1 MRAVV
6 LRKPYDLV
14 VSEVAP
20 PEPAH
25 DQVLVRVTNS
35 GICGTD
41 LKIFT
46 GAMPAT
52 YPVIMGHEMAGEV
65 LDGAD
70 GSRLRRGDRVLVDPV
85 LYCGTCFDCRAG
97 RTNLCPQGVVIG
109 REVDGGFADFVV
121 APCSHVYP
129 LPASIDSR
137 TAPLIQVLTTVLH
150 AQRRANV
157 GQVPPPSTRS
167 GRPELVAGRSGSAE
181 PQSVAVIGLG
191 VSGQLHVQLA
201 KARGAS
207 PVIGITRSA
216 WKRSV
221 ADRLGAD
228 VTAPAGADAVQAV
241 RDATQGHGADVVIES
256 TGMVKSIGDAIAM
269 VRPGGTV
276 VLFGI
281 YTASEGQLPF
291 YQLYYKEPAVISA
304 RAAMGDDFPESIDLV
319 ARGRIKLDPLVT
331 QVLPVAELARALGM
345 LESDADGRMKIILE
359 N

>member
-6 LRKPYDLV
+6 LRQPYDLV
-14 VSEVAP
+14 VSDVAR
-20 PEPAH
+20 PEPAPH
-25 DQVLVRVTNS
+25 QVLVRVTNS

-46 GAMPAT
+46 GAMPAR

-65 LDGAD
+65 IEDG
-70 GSRLRRGDRVLVDPV
+70 GSAEVSRGARVLVDPV
-85 LYCGTCFDCRAG
+85 LFCGTCFDCGAG
-97 RTNLCPQGVVIG
+97 RTNLCPNGAVIG
-109 REVDGGFADFVV
+109 REVDGGFAEFVV
-121 APCSHVYP
+121 APRTHVYP
-129 LPASIDSR
+129 LPPSIESR

-150 AQRRANV
+150 AQRRA
-157 GQVPPPSTRS
+157 SIA
-167 GRPELVAGRSGSAE
+167 AG
-181 PQSVAVIGLG
+181 QSVAVIGLG

-201 KARGAS
+201 KARGAN

-228 VTAPAGADAVQAV
+228 LTVTTGDLGIHAV
-241 RDATQGHGADVVIES
+241 REATGGHGADVVIES
-256 TGMVKSIGDAIAM
+256 TGMVKGIGDAIAM
-269 VRPGGTV
+269 VRPGGTI

-281 YTASEGQLPF
+281 YTASEGTLPF
-291 YQLYYKEPAVISA
+291 YQLYYKEPTVISA

-319 ARGRIKLDPLVT
+319 ARGRINLEPLVT
-331 QVLPVAELARALGM
+331 QVLPVSELTQALGL

-359 N
+359 H

>member
-1 MRAVV
+1 MKALV
-6 LRKPYDLV
+6 LRRPYDLM
-14 VSEVAP
+14 VSDVAT

-25 DQVLVRVTNS
+25 DQVLVRMTNS

-46 GAMPAT
+46 GAMPAR

-65 LDGAD
+65 FDGAD

-85 LYCGTCFDCRAG
+85 LFCGACVDCRAG
-97 RTNLCPQGVVIG
+97 RTNLCPNGAVIG

-121 APCSHVYP
+121 APRSHVYP
-129 LPASIDSR
+129 LPPSIDSR

-150 AQRRANV
+150 AQRRASV
-157 GQVPPPSTRS
+157 GRLPT
-167 GRPELVAGRSGSAE
+167 PEHSRRRGPAE

-201 KARGAS
+201 KARGAG
-207 PVIGITRSA
+207 PVIGVTRSA
-216 WKRSV
+216 WKRGV
-221 ADRLGAD
+221 AERLGAD
-228 VTAPAGADAVQAV
+228 LTVPTGDEGIQAV
-241 RDATQGHGADVVIES
+241 RDATHGQGVDVVIES
-256 TGMVKSIGDAIAM
+256 TGMVKCIGDAISM

-281 YTASEGQLPF
+281 YTASEGALPF
-291 YQLYYKEPAVISA
+291 YQLYYKEPIVISA
-304 RAAMGDDFPESIDLV
+304 RAAMGEDFPESIDLV
-319 ARGRIKLDPLVT
+319 ARGRITLDPLVT
-331 QVLPVAELARALGM
+331 QVLPVAELTQALGL
-345 LESDADGRMKIILE
+345 LESDADGRMKIILD

>member
-1 MRAVV
+1 MKAVV
-6 LRKPYDLV
+6 LRKPYDLA
-14 VSEVAP
+14 VSDVAT

-25 DQVLVRVTNS
+25 EQVLVRVTNS

-52 YPVIMGHEMAGEV
+52 YPVIMGHEMTGEV

-70 GSRLRRGDRVLVDPV
+70 GSRIRRGDRVLVDPV
-85 LYCGTCFDCRAG
+85 LFCGTCFDCRAG
-97 RTNLCPQGVVIG
+97 RTNLCPAGAVIG

-121 APCSHVYP
+121 APRSHVYP
-129 LPASIDSR
+129 LPASIESR

-150 AQRRANV
+150 AQRRAAISP
-157 GQVPPPSTRS
+157 G
-167 GRPELVAGRSGSAE
+167 
-181 PQSVAVIGLG
+181 QSVAVMGLG

-201 KARGAS
+201 KARGAH
-207 PVIGITRSA
+207 PVIGVTRSA
-216 WKRSV
+216 WKRSI

-228 VTAPAGADAVQAV
+228 LTVSTGDAGVQAV
-241 RDATQGHGADVVIES
+241 RDATYGHGADVVIES
-256 TGMVKSIGDAIAM
+256 TGMVTCIGDAIAM

-291 YQLYYKEPAVISA
+291 YLLYYKEPTVISA
-304 RAAMGDDFPESIDLV
+304 RAAMGEDFPESIDLV
-319 ARGRIKLDPLVT
+319 ARGRITLDLLVT
-331 QVLPVAELARALGM
+331 QVLPVAELTRALGM

>member
-6 LRKPYDLV
+6 LRKSYDLV
-14 VSEVAP
+14 VSDVAAP
-20 PEPAH
+20 TPAP
-25 DQVLVRVTNS
+25 DQVLVRMMNS

-52 YPVIMGHEMAGEV
+52 YPVIMGHEMVGDV
-65 LDGAD
+65 VDGAD
-70 GSRLRRGDRVLVDPV
+70 DTRVRRGDRVLVDPV
-85 LYCGTCFDCRAG
+85 LFCGTCFDCRAG
-97 RTNLCPQGVVIG
+97 RTNLCPSGAVIG
-109 REVDGGFADFVV
+109 REVNGGFADFVV
-121 APCSHVYP
+121 APRSHVYP

-150 AQRRANV
+150 AQRRASISP
-157 GQVPPPSTRS
+157 G
-167 GRPELVAGRSGSAE
+167 
-181 PQSVAVIGLG
+181 QSVAVIGLG

-201 KARGAS
+201 KARGAG
-207 PVIGITRSA
+207 PVIGVTRSA

-228 VTAPAGADAVQAV
+228 LTVSTGDEGVQAV
-241 RDATQGHGADVVIES
+241 RDATHGHGADVVIES
-256 TGMVKSIGDAIAM
+256 TGMVKCIGDAIAM
-269 VRPGGTV
+269 VRPGGAV

-291 YQLYYKEPAVISA
+291 YQLYYKEPTVISA
-304 RAAMGDDFPESIDLV
+304 RAAMGEDFPESIDLV
-319 ARGRIKLDPLVT
+319 ARGRVTLAPLVT
-331 QVLPVAELARALGM
+331 QVLPVAELTRALGM

>member
-1 MRAVV
+1 MRALV

-14 VSEVAP
+14 VSDVAP

-41 LKIFT
+41 LKIFS

-85 LYCGTCFDCRAG
+85 LYCGSCFDCRAG

-109 REVDGGFADFVV
+109 REVNGGFADFVA
-121 APCSHVYP
+121 APRTHVYP
-129 LPASIDSR
+129 LPPSIDSR

-150 AQRRANV
+150 AQRRA
-157 GQVPPPSTRS
+157 SIS
-167 GRPELVAGRSGSAE
+167 AG
-181 PQSVAVIGLG
+181 QSVVIIGLG

-201 KARGAS
+201 KARGAG
-207 PVIGITRSA
+207 PVVGVTRSA
-216 WKRSV
+216 WKRSI

-228 VTAPAGADAVQAV
+228 LTVSSGADGVQAV

-256 TGMVKSIGDAIAM
+256 TGMVKCIGDAIAM
-269 VRPGGTV
+269 VRPGGSI

-291 YQLYYKEPAVISA
+291 YQLYYKEPTVVSA

>member
-1 MRAVV
+1 MKALV
-6 LRKPYDLV
+6 LRRPYDV
-14 VSEVAP
+14 MVSEVAT

-25 DQVLVRVTNS
+25 DQVLVRMTNS

-46 GAMPAT
+46 GAMPAR

-85 LYCGTCFDCRAG
+85 LFCGACFDCRAG
-97 RTNLCPQGVVIG
+97 RTNLCPNGAVIG

-121 APCSHVYP
+121 APRSHVYP
-129 LPASIDSR
+129 LPPSIDSR

-150 AQRRANV
+150 AQRRASITT
-157 GQVPPPSTRS
+157 G
-167 GRPELVAGRSGSAE
+167 
-181 PQSVAVIGLG
+181 QSVAVIGLG
-191 VSGQLHVQLA
+191 VSGQLHLQLA
-201 KARGAS
+201 KARGAG
-207 PVIGITRSA
+207 PVIGVTRSA

-221 ADRLGAD
+221 AERLGAD
-228 VTAPAGADAVQAV
+228 LTVSTGDEGIQAV
-241 RDATQGHGADVVIES
+241 RGVVIES
-256 TGMVKSIGDAIAM
+256 TGMVKCIGEAISM

-281 YTASEGQLPF
+281 YTASEGALPF
-291 YQLYYKEPAVISA
+291 YQLYYKEPIVISA
-304 RAAMGDDFPESIDLV
+304 RAAMGEDFPESIDLV
-319 ARGRIKLDPLVT
+319 ARGRITLDPLVT
-331 QVLPVAELARALGM
+331 QVLPVDQLTHALG
-345 LESDADGRMKIILE
+345 LLDSDADGRMKIILD

>member
-1 MRAVV
+1 MKALV
-6 LRKPYDLV
+6 LRRPYDLM
-14 VSEVAP
+14 VSDVAT

-25 DQVLVRVTNS
+25 DQVLVRMTNS

-46 GAMPAT
+46 GAMPAR

-65 LDGAD
+65 FDGAD

-85 LYCGTCFDCRAG
+85 LFCGACFDCRAG
-97 RTNLCPQGVVIG
+97 RTNLCPNGAVIG

-121 APCSHVYP
+121 APRSHVYP
-129 LPASIDSR
+129 LPPSIDSR

-150 AQRRANV
+150 AQRRASITT
-157 GQVPPPSTRS
+157 G
-167 GRPELVAGRSGSAE
+167 
-181 PQSVAVIGLG
+181 QSVAVIGLG
-191 VSGQLHVQLA
+191 VSGQLHMQLA
-201 KARGAS
+201 KARGAG
-207 PVIGITRSA
+207 PVIGVTRST

-221 ADRLGAD
+221 AERLGAD
-228 VTAPAGADAVQAV
+228 LTVSTGDGGIQAV
-241 RDATQGHGADVVIES
+241 REATHGHGVDIVIES
-256 TGMVKSIGDAIAM
+256 TGMVKCIGDAISM

-281 YTASEGQLPF
+281 YTASEGPLPF
-291 YQLYYKEPAVISA
+291 YQLYYKEPIVISA
-304 RAAMGDDFPESIDLV
+304 RAAMGEDFPESIDLV
-319 ARGRIKLDPLVT
+319 ARGRVTLDPLVT
-331 QVLPVAELARALGM
+331 QVLPVAELTRALGL